1 MILGEAFGILVG
13 GWWKRRWRV
22 GIGNWDILSA
32 ITAAWA
38 YSGVSTVT
46 LFPYKMFLFQKTELF
61 PNLNPGGCCTLS
73 LIWKSWHLNIF
84 GRDCKGETVEF
95 VTFLSSLHASKCFF
109 PCVCVW
115 LSAVSWTCVTNCIS
129 NFWRL
134 YGEQDISYPNSHDD
148 QEKGLQKWEESPIE
162 CKLRRATE
170 LGRIF
175 TASSAAL
182 TSWAGCWDRDYLK
195 TSAKLQDLSI
205 CTGCTILRCS
215 TVQAGLNPMI

>member
-1 MILGEAFGILVG
+1 M
-13 GWWKRRWRV
+13 
-22 GIGNWDILSA
+22 
-32 ITAAWA
+32 
-38 YSGVSTVT
+38 T

-129 NFWRL
+129 SFWRL

-195 TSAKLQDLSI
+195 TPRRNSRIYPFVQVVPYCIVLRYKQYWIPWYRISSCSLCTVYWPEGYWLQGKWFRRFVGTIVNVVLMS
-205 CTGCTILRCS
+205 TIL
-215 TVQAGLNPMI
+215 G